1 MPRYIMN
8 QQTKQ
13 QSQVELSLQAKPQ
26 SKTKTKLNQ
35 MQIERV
41 LNRKRSPEYM
51 DAIARMDAGGHVH
64 NQHMVNALIQ
74 AIQNELPEI
83 EIDLGPQGI
92 VSKCYLGAPYEVHT
106 LDVVGKIIEH
116 YETFRKMPGLLET
129 ARGLAKSGHYAFIE
143 VYPHALRAVKED
155 GTVATIK
162 E

>member
-1 MPRYIMN
+1 MHRYIVN
-8 QQTKQ
+8 QQAKQ
-13 QSQVELSLQAKPQ
+13 KTQVELSLQTPP
-26 SKTKTKLNQ
+26 KTKTKMSP
-35 MQIERV
+35 MQIDRV

-51 DAIARMDAGGHVH
+51 NAIARMDAGGHVH
-64 NQHMVNALIQ
+64 NQHMVDALIQ

-106 LDVVGKIIEH
+106 LDVAGHIIEH
-116 YETFRKMPGLLET
+116 YETYRKMPGLLET

-143 VYPHALRAVKED
+143 VYPNALRAVKED

>member
-8 QQTKQ
+8 QQAKQ
-13 QSQVELSLQAKPQ
+13 KTQVELSLQTPP
-26 SKTKTKLNQ
+26 KTKTKMSP
-35 MQIERV
+35 MQIDRV

-51 DAIARMDAGGHVH
+51 NAIARMDAGGHVH
-64 NQHMVNALIQ
+64 NQHMVDALIQ

-106 LDVVGKIIEH
+106 LDVAGHIIEH
-116 YETFRKMPGLLET
+116 YETYRKMPGLLET

-143 VYPHALRAVKED
+143 VYPNALRAVKED

>member
-8 QQTKQ
+8 QQAKQ
-13 QSQVELSLQAKPQ
+13 KTQVELSLQAKPQ
-26 SKTKTKLNQ
+26 TKTKLNP

-51 DAIARMDAGGHVH
+51 EAITRMDAGGHVH

-83 EIDLGPQGI
+83 EIELGPQGI

-106 LDVVGKIIEH
+106 LDVVGQIIEH
-116 YETFRKMPGLLET
+116 YESYRKMPGLLET

-143 VYPHALRAVKED
+143 VYPNALRAVKED